1 MTVSHRPLAEL
12 EREVEASRT
21 RLELA
26 INDLNRNLSV
36 DGLVS
41 SLRRNVPDDLSQ
53 QADDLIARAKS
64 NPLPLGMIGAGLA
77 WMLLGDGGPSTRT
90 IARNARYGAHQVA
103 DGAERMV
110 EGARHG
116 AERVAEGARHG
127 VERVSES
134 ARHGAERVGES
145 ARHGAGKV
153 ADSARGAAD
162 SARAAVAGPG
172 GAQPGTP
179 PHAVRHD
186 IYGRPI
192 AAGADFDDSESLGDK
207 ARHTLSDAGDAV
219 SRRASAAR
227 QSAHD
232 FADDARDHLRD
243 ARDQSAEF
251 AYRARDE
258 VVHAYKAN
266 PVVLGLGVAAI
277 GSLIGVLLPNSRK
290 EDEALSPYAR
300 KAREQVE
307 EVASEAFEKAEGKA
321 EDVIDRVSQ
330 QAEDAIGK
338 AETTAEDAID
348 KASEATDDAAKKA
361 EKAIEGAGKTDDGKP
376 AAAKALGDKGSSD
389 KGDGGRKDDTT
400 ARKDKEKATAG

>member
-41 SLRRNVPDDLSQ
+41 SLRRHVPDDLSQ
-53 QADDLIARAKS
+53 SADDLVARAKS

-90 IARNARYGAHQVA
+90 IARNARHGAHQVA

-110 EGARHG
+110 EGARQG
-116 AERVAEGARHG
+116 AEYVSDSARQG
-127 VERVSES
+127 VERVSEG
-134 ARHGAERVGES
+134 ARQGVERVGES
-145 ARHGAGKV
+145 ARAGADKV
-153 ADSARGAAD
+153 ADGARSAAGRAQ
-162 SARAAVAGPG
+162 AAVAGPG
-172 GAQPGTP
+172 GSQPGTP

-186 IYGRPI
+186 IYGRPTI
-192 AAGADFDDSESLGDK
+192 AASEFDDTESLGDK
-207 ARHTLSDAGDAV
+207 ARGTLSDAGDAV
-219 SRRASAAR
+219 SRRASATR
-227 QSAHD
+227 QSAHE

-307 EVASEAFEKAEGKA
+307 DAASDTFEKAEGKA
-321 EDVIDRVSQ
+321 EEVIDRVSQ

-338 AETTAEDAID
+338 AETEAESAID

-361 EKAIEGAGKTDDGKP
+361 EQAISDAGKTDDGKP
-376 AAAKALGDKGSSD
+376 AAAKALGEKGS
-389 KGDGGRKDDTT
+389 GGGKDDAS
-400 ARKDKEKATAG
+400 ARKAKEKATAS